1 MTPID
6 TTTVLSCQVTGHDLA
21 TTSGHLH
28 PVTARFPHLTVTGWL
43 ARHCLDV
50 PLFLADSL
58 DATARHTAYAV
69 TNILHDLPWDGDAD
83 GIADSSGS
91 ITDDALIISSIT
103 GDFAVDRT
111 PDVFITGP
119 GPEDPAPLLT
129 ILVDRLGLT
138 AGGCVVAGA
147 DPGLAA
153 LGLAPWEHG
162 DNVWWRR
169 IPGRTGGT
177 ARSADT
183 ADTVDTAT
191 TVTTAP
197 AVTA

>member
-1 MTPID
+1 MTPTD

-21 TTSGHLH
+21 TTSGRLH
-28 PVTARFPHLTVTGWL
+28 PVTARFPRLTVTGWL

-50 PLFLADSL
+50 PLFLADGL

-91 ITDDALIISSIT
+91 ITDDALIISSII
-103 GDFAVDRT
+103 GDVAVDRT
-111 PDVFITGP
+111 
-119 GPEDPAPLLT
+119 PEDPAPLLT
-129 ILVDRLGLT
+129 TLADRLGLA

-147 DPGLAA
+147 DPGLTA

-169 IPGRTGGT
+169 IPGRTGST
-177 ARSADT
+177 A
-183 ADTVDTAT
+183 DTAT

>member
-183 ADTVDTAT
+183 VDTAT

>member
-183 ADTVDTAT
+183 ADPVDTAT

>member
-91 ITDDALIISSIT
+91 ITDDALIISDIT
-103 GDFAVDRT
+103 AGFAVDRT
-111 PDVFITGP
+111 SGTCISGPHPDA
-119 GPEDPAPLLT
+119 PAPLLA

-162 DNVWWRR
+162 ENVWWHR